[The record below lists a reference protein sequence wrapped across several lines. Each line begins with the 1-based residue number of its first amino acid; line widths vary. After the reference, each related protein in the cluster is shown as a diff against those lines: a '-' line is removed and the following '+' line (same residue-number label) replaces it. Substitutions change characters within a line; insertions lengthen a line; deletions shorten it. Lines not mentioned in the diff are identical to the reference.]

1 VLQKQALGQFS
12 SYYVITNNFFLEE
25 SLLVLHQC
33 IAPTGY
39 DPGCDA
45 TIVNEFAAAAFR
57 FGHSLLRPMLLRMD
71 EDYGERK
78 PGVRLRDT
86 FFNPDVLYQAGM
98 VDELIRGLA
107 ATPMETLDQFITSEV
122 TNHLFEDRRMPY
134 SGMDLAAINIQRG

>member
-12 SYYVITNNFFLEE
+12 SFKVITNSLFLKQR
-25 SLLVLHQC
+25 LVMYQC
-33 IAPTGY
+33 ITFAGY
-39 DPGCDA
+39 NPGCDA

-98 VDELIRGLA
+98 VDDLIRGLA